1 MANVHYLEKGEGPTV
16 VFLHGIG
23 ADCDSF
29 AFQLEAFAQAG
40 YHAVS
45 WDMPGY
51 GRSAPLTPMTFPG
64 FAERL
69 HQLLDELAEPAVHL
83 VGHSIGGMI
92 VQQLARTAQHRFL
105 TMVLTQTSPAFG
117 NKDGSFQKKFVSQ
130 RLQPL
135 QDGQSMAEIA
145 TKVLPSLVGET
156 PDARGMQLA
165 HQCMSKVPSEGY
177 TAAIRCIVEFEGRDH
192 LTLISV
198 TTLVLE
204 AENDSNAPASMMEK
218 MAGHIPGAEFAV
230 IAGAGHLAPME
241 NPDEFNDVI
250 LDFLARRGNN

>member
-51 GRSAPLTPMTFPG
+51 GRSASLTPMTFPG
-64 FAERL
+64 LAERL

-92 VQQLARTAQHRFL
+92 LQQLARTALRP
-105 TMVLTQTSPAFG
+105 TIS
-117 NKDGSFQKKFVSQ
+117 
-130 RLQPL
+130 
-135 QDGQSMAEIA
+135 GQSCLASGLSVVSHGNSEIR
-145 TKVLPSLVGET
+145 KFGE
-156 PDARGMQLA
+156 R
-165 HQCMSKVPSEGY
+165 
-177 TAAIRCIVEFEGRDH
+177 
-192 LTLISV
+192 
-198 TTLVLE
+198 
-204 AENDSNAPASMMEK
+204 
-218 MAGHIPGAEFAV
+218 
-230 IAGAGHLAPME
+230 
-241 NPDEFNDVI
+241 
-250 LDFLARRGNN
+250 